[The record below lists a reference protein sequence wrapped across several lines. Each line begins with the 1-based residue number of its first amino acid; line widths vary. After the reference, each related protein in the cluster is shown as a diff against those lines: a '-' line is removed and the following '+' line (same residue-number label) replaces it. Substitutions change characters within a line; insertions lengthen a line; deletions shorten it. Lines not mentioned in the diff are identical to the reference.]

1 MWEDNQD
8 KRAARS
14 QMIGIVLLTVLFI
27 VWMQWLA
34 PRHVPQ
40 EDPAPDRVAE
50 EAPEP
55 ADHPGVEPPADP
67 DAPLDPP
74 DDRADFLPPVATAE
88 DEDEIYLEN
97 NRLRLAF
104 TPVGARLVRAEVR
117 LGAEDEQSI
126 QLVPEPEEDARHA
139 EAIYP
144 LGLEFNDDSLGQQL
158 DRRAWQLAEHD
169 ERHVV
174 FSLELPNHAEV
185 RKAFELHPTAHL
197 VDVEISYRNL
207 GDEPQ
212 QLGMDRYPSYV
223 LHWGPNI
230 DSGDTDHRLIPQTLV
245 WRRAGDLD
253 SMTTADLAGAP
264 GMVRGV
270 MTLPEPE
277 WIAVKSAHFVVGFR
291 GLREGVDG
299 WVTGDEEA
307 FRFGLA
313 SSPFRVA
320 PGEERV
326 DQFQLYVGPSEMNA
340 LQAGWATLDE
350 ALRFF
355 QSDWFAFMDS
365 FSKFLLGLLNR
376 VYSVIPNYGVAI
388 ILLTAGV
395 RLIILPLTYKQM
407 MSMKKMQALAPEMEE
422 LKKQYSEDP
431 QELRKQTMQ
440 LYKDRGVNPLAGCLP
455 IFLQMPVFISLFR
468 MLYVAFELRGAP
480 FVAWIDDL
488 SQPDQ
493 LAHFAALTDVPF
505 LGHFEYLNVL
515 PILAALT
522 MIASFKLMPQGAAA
536 QHPQQKMIMMAM
548 PLVFS
553 IICYNFSSGLNLY
566 ILTSTLLGIAQHFAI
581 MRFGGEVN
589 VEPKKKDKTLPR
601 KKHFYDAAQ
610 QRKRQMAKESRR
622 QQHANPT
629 GGQASKRKKSSKTK

>member
-1 MWEDNQD
+1 MWENNQD

-14 QMIGIVLLTVLFI
+14 QMIGIVLLTVLFL
-27 VWMQWLA
+27 VWIQWLA
-34 PRHVPQ
+34 PRHVPE
-40 EDPAPDRVAE
+40 EDAAPDEVAE

-55 ADHPGVEPPADP
+55 EDDPGVEPPTDP
-67 DAPLDPP
+67 GDPP
-74 DDRADFLPPVATAE
+74 DPADELVDPADDPADFLPPVASAE
-88 DEDEIYLEN
+88 DEDEVYLEN
-97 NRLRLAF
+97 EHVRLAF
-104 TPVGARLVRAEVR
+104 TPVGARLTRAEVM
-117 LGAEDEQSI
+117 LGTEDEQSI
-126 QLVPEPEEDARHA
+126 QLVPEPEEDVSHA

-144 LGLEFNDDSLGQQL
+144 LGLEFNDENLGQQL
-158 DRRAWQLAEHD
+158 DRRAWELAEHD
-169 ERHVV
+169 ERRAV

-185 RKAFELHPTAHL
+185 RKAFELHPDAHV
-197 VDVEISYRNL
+197 VDAEISYRNL

-212 QLGMDRYPSYV
+212 QLGLDRYPSYI
-223 LHWGPNI
+223 LNWGPNI
-230 DSGDTDHRLIPQTLV
+230 ESGDTDHRFIPQTLIW
-245 WRRAGDLD
+245 WRDGNLD
-253 SMTTADLAGAP
+253 SMTTAELAGAP

-270 MTLPEPE
+270 MTLPDPQ

-291 GLREGVDG
+291 SLHEEADG
-299 WVTGDEEA
+299 WVTGDEDA
-307 FRFGLA
+307 FRFGMA
-313 SSPFRVA
+313 NPQFQVA
-320 PGEERV
+320 AGEERV

-340 LQAGWATLDE
+340 LGAAWATLDE

-365 FSKFLLGLLNR
+365 FSKFLLGLLNG

-388 ILLTAGV
+388 VLLTAGV
-395 RLIILPLTYKQM
+395 RLVILPLTYKQM

-431 QELRKQTMQ
+431 QELQKQTMQ
-440 LYKDRGVNPLAGCLP
+440 LYKERGVNPLAGCLP

-493 LAHFAALTDVPF
+493 LTHFAALSDVPL

-536 QHPQQKMIMMAM
+536 QHPQQKTIMMAM

-581 MRFGGEVN
+581 MKFGGEVK
-589 VEPKKKDKTLPR
+589 VEPKKKEKKPAR

-610 QRKRQMAKESRR
+610 
-622 QQHANPT
+622 
-629 GGQASKRKKSSKTK
+629 

>member
-1 MWEDNQD
+1 MWEDNHD

-27 VWMQWLA
+27 VWIQWLA
-34 PRHVPQ
+34 PRYAPE
-40 EDPAPDRVAE
+40 EDAAPDEVAQ

-55 ADHPGVEPPADP
+55 EDDRGEEPPAGP
-67 DAPLDPP
+67 GEPP
-74 DDRADFLPPVATAE
+74 DPGDESADFLPPAATAE
-88 DEDEIYLEN
+88 DEDEVYLEN
-97 NRLRLAF
+97 ERLRVAF
-104 TPVGARLVRAEVR
+104 TPVGARLTRAEVM

-126 QLVPEPEEDARHA
+126 QLVPEGEEASHA
-139 EAIYP
+139 DRIYP
-144 LGLEFNDDSLGQQL
+144 LGLEFNDDKLGQQL
-158 DRRAWQLAEHD
+158 NRRAWELAEQS
-169 ERHVV
+169 ERRVV
-174 FSLELPNHAEV
+174 FSLELPNRAEV
-185 RKAFELHPTAHL
+185 RKAFELHPEAHL
-197 VDVEISYRNL
+197 VDVEITYRNL

-212 QLGMDRYPSYV
+212 QLGMDRHPSYI

-245 WRRAGDLD
+245 WRRGGDLD
-253 SMTTADLAGAP
+253 SMTTAELADAP

-270 MTLPEPE
+270 MTLPDPE

-291 GLREGVDG
+291 GLDEEAEG
-299 WVTGDEEA
+299 WVTGDEDA
-307 FRFGLA
+307 FRFGMA
-313 SSPFRVA
+313 NPAFQVA
-320 PGEERV
+320 AGEERV

-340 LQAGWATLDE
+340 LEAGWATLDE

-365 FSKFLLGLLNR
+365 FSKFLLGLLNG

-388 ILLTAGV
+388 IVLTAGV
-395 RLIILPLTYKQM
+395 RLVILPLTYKQM

-431 QELRKQTMQ
+431 QELQKQTMQ

-493 LAHFAALTDVPF
+493 LTHFAALSDVP
-505 LGHFEYLNVL
+505 LLSHFEYLNVL

-522 MIASFKLMPQGAAA
+522 MIASFRLMPQGAAA

-581 MRFGGEVN
+581 MKFGGEVK
-589 VEPKKKDKTLPR
+589 VEPQKKDKKLPR

-622 QQHANPT
+622 QQQANPS
-629 GGQASKRKKSSKTK
+629 GGQAQKRKKPSKTK